1 MEEIETRLARR
12 LSQLRTERGW
22 SLDELAKRSGV
33 SRASLSRIENGDVS
47 PTASVL
53 SKLCVAFGVT
63 LSRLM
68 QMVEDDFT
76 PRVKRQDQEIWT
88 DPETGYRRRLVS
100 PTSRNL
106 AGEVLEVE
114 IDPDTRIE
122 YGGSPRDGLEHHL
135 VMLDGMLSLT
145 VDGKRHEL
153 GAGDCLRYQL
163 RGGNVF
169 ETPSTS
175 GARYHLF
182 IVE

>member
-1 MEEIETRLARR
+1 MNEIETRLADR
-12 LSQLRTERGW
+12 LAALRSDRGW
-22 SLDELAKRSGV
+22 SLDDLAKRSAV

-53 SKLCVAFGVT
+53 GKLCVAYGMT

-68 QMVEDDFT
+68 QMVEDDFI
-76 PRVKRQDQEIWT
+76 PLVAHASQEVWT

-100 PTSRNL
+100 PTSRL
-106 AGEVLEVE
+106 LSGEVIEVE
-114 IDPDTRIE
+114 IDPGQRIE

-135 VMLDGMLSLT
+135 VMLDGHLT
-145 VDGKRHEL
+145 MQIDGTTHHL
-153 GAGDCLRYQL
+153 GQGDCLRYQL

-169 ETPSTS
+169 QTPKNA

-182 IVE
+182 IID

>member
-1 MEEIETRLARR
+1 MDDIETRLAHR
-12 LSQLRTERGW
+12 LARLRAERGW
-22 SLDELAKRSGV
+22 SLDELARRSKV

-53 SKLCVAFGVT
+53 GKLCVAFGVT

-68 QMVEDDFT
+68 QMVEDDFA
-76 PRVKRQDQEIWT
+76 PMIARANQEVWT

-122 YGGSPRDGLEHHL
+122 YGGTPRDGLEHHL
-135 VMLDGMLSLT
+135 VMLE
-145 VDGKRHEL
+145 GKLIMEVYHQCHNLE
-153 GAGDCLRYQL
+153 AGDCLRYQL

-169 ETPSTS
+169 RTPRNS

-182 IVE
+182 IIE

>member
-1 MEEIETRLARR
+1 MDDIEKRLAAR
-12 LSQLRTERGW
+12 LSSLRSERGW
-22 SLDELAKRSGV
+22 SLDELAKRSSV
-33 SRASLSRIENGDVS
+33 SRASLSRIENGEVS

-53 SKLCVAFGVT
+53 GKLCVAFGVT

-68 QMVEDDFT
+68 QMVEEDFIPLIT
-76 PRVKRQDQEIWT
+76 RARQEVWT

-106 AGEVLEVE
+106 SGEVLEVE
-114 IDPDTRIE
+114 IDADKRIE
-122 YGGSPRDGLEHHL
+122 YAGTPRDGLEHHL
-135 VMLDGMLSLT
+135 VMLEGQLIMEVNHQSHNL
-145 VDGKRHEL
+145 E
-153 GAGDCLRYQL
+153 AGDCLRYQL

-169 ETPSTS
+169 QTPRHS